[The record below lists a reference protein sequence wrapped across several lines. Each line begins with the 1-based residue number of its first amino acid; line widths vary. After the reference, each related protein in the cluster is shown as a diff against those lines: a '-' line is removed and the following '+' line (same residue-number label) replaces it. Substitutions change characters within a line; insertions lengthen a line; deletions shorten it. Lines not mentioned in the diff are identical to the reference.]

1 MKILTKPVFNM
12 LGELLDGKNVE
23 VSQTEKGMEI
33 FRDNL
38 SMIASLLQA
47 ADKVFLINSRILL
60 AHLVA
65 TLNSLRVKLS
75 GIMHLSMLS
84 AQGGRPG
91 YRWGLDFSKK
101 ILS

>member
-1 MKILTKPVFNM
+1 MNGEVMKILTKPVFNM

-47 ADKVFLINSRILL
+47 ADKVFLI
-60 AHLVA
+60 V
-65 TLNSLRVKLS
+65 V
-75 GIMHLSMLS
+75 
-84 AQGGRPG
+84 
-91 YRWGLDFSKK
+91 YC
-101 ILS
+101 